1 MDERIKLIIKQ
12 AKSNLNNAN
21 NLNKVF
27 SDIDI
32 YDNMTFDYQG
42 KVMQVKEVNV
52 VLEGAKSSG
61 LIVENKFRV
70 DPDRDAREVEER
82 TKKQQHEK
90 LQKIF
95 RSQEPAKKLDHPY
108 NVLLSHNI
116 TTQHL
121 REQEKLKKLNQ

>member
-12 AKSNLNNAN
+12 AKSNLNNAS

-42 KVMQVKEVNV
+42 KVMHVKEVNV

-82 TKKQQHEK
+82 TKKQ
-90 LQKIF
+90 
-95 RSQEPAKKLDHPY
+95 
-108 NVLLSHNI
+108 
-116 TTQHL
+116 
-121 REQEKLKKLNQ
+121 